1 MNELKKSF
9 RVWNQSEMYL
19 EHFSWTWISKFC
31 EIWAKI
37 ASKFSKFGYHDPK
50 LFFSSFLFSYKRVL
64 KGFGCGRPNL
74 EISATHLLSIIWKIT
89 LKILKNWVVCSMN
102 MGNLW
107 VLMRVNGS
115 PCINRSSWCR
125 MILLLPADPTES
137 IHTDKSPSGYLA
149 AFLIILLPG
158 AFRERDWHFGYS
170 DHFQRYLDDQ

>member
-1 MNELKKSF
+1 MCTWNIF
-9 RVWNQSEMYL
+9 R
-19 EHFSWTWISKFC
+19 EHEFRNFV
-31 EIWAKI
+31 E
-37 ASKFSKFGYHDPK
+37 FERK
-50 LFFSSFLFSYKRVL
+50 LFLNFRNLGIMIRNFFFSSFLFSYKRVL
-64 KGFGCGRPNL
+64 KGFGYGCPNL

-102 MGNLW
+102 MDNLW
-107 VLMRVNGS
+107 VLMCVNGS

-137 IHTDKSPSGYLA
+137 IHTDQSPSGYLA